1 MSVSETRP
9 KPLISVEPPWTQ
21 LFIGDP
27 VTLSCGL
34 GDPSAGWRYRWFKD
48 SPEIPVSRRAA
59 LSAAGDRY
67 TIRSASVSDQG
78 QYRCRA
84 ERGNPS
90 FGSELS
96 DVLKLD
102 VSELLSPAT
111 LTVRPNRA
119 QHFAG
124 QSLSLSCVV
133 DGSSTG
139 LWTVRRHV
147 TRSGVQ
153 SVCEGAGGCEI
164 SPTTV
169 SHSGLYWCESGSGAE
184 RSPAVNILVHSGYV
198 ILDGPVQP
206 LTEGDSLT
214 LTCVGKYYRNSPIK
228 GAQFYKDG
236 QEVTS
241 SSGGQLTIGA
251 VGQMDSGSY
260 RCQRYSGEQSAEMW
274 VTVRA
279 LISTVTLT
287 VTPEAPVRTGVTLN
301 FTCVAPVNKRP
312 PPALNFSLLRDNITM
327 SNSTVSSSTASG
339 RRPQAQWSSLIEN
352 AERSHAGTYRCR
364 VTGPTGLSSDGL
376 ELQVAVEES
385 VP

>member
-1 MSVSETRP
+1 LLDSVPLSTRP

-102 VSELLSPAT
+102 VSAT

-274 VTVRA
+274 VTVRDTLSPPSAVQRIPGLFGLGA
-279 LISTVTLT
+279 LSMLSASIAAV
-287 VTPEAPVRTGVTLN
+287 
-301 FTCVAPVNKRP
+301 CVCAVP
-312 PPALNFSLLRDNITM
+312 P
-327 SNSTVSSSTASG
+327 
-339 RRPQAQWSSLIEN
+339 Q
-352 AERSHAGTYRCR
+352 RCR
-364 VTGPTGLSSDGL
+364 
-376 ELQVAVEES
+376 
-385 VP
+385 